1 MFEFQLDSEQVFGRV
16 PPMSR
21 TRVRRRRLTL
31 ALSAGLVA
39 GAWAGPLG
47 HAVAGGGQPVPVAR
61 HTYVIRSGDTLW
73 SIAERV
79 SPSADPR
86 SIVDAIAGT
95 NAIAGGALV
104 PGQTLV
110 IPPGA

>member
-1 MFEFQLDSEQVFGRV
+1 
-16 PPMSR
+16 MSR

-61 HTYVIRSGDTLW
+61 RTYVVRSGDTLW
-73 SIAERV
+73 SIARLV

-86 SIVDAIAGT
+86 PIVDAIAGT
-95 NAIAGGALV
+95 NAVAPGALV

-110 IPPGA
+110 IPLGA